1 MLAWAHDHDTLR
13 EITRDDI
20 IEALTDPR
28 PRGGDN
34 HTQAIALR
42 SLFGYLKSRKRIFAN
57 PAARLPANIGRHPQP
72 HAARARPTAPGAGRS
87 QPTGTCCSRS

>member
-1 MLAWAHDHDTLR
+1 MPVLLAWGQDHDTLR

-34 HTQAIALR
+34 HTRAIALR
-42 SLFGYLKSRKRIFAN
+42 SLFGYLKSRRRIFAN
-57 PAARLPANIGRHPQP
+57 PAAGLPANIGRHRNPTLP
-72 HAARARPTAPGAGRS
+72 VHARSEARATRPPR
-87 QPTGTCCSRS
+87 R